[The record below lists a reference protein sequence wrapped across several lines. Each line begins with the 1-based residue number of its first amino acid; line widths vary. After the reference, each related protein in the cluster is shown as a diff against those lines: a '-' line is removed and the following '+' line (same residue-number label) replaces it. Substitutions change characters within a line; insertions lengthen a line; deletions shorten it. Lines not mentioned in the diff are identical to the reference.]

1 MGHDLRLAR
10 PDLLGVQGLAALD
23 LAQEQ
28 VRGGTGFRPGRDD
41 DPGAGLEGFRGL
53 LKHGRHHQNLEAL
66 GQLLE
71 REEAHPDP
79 ELGLLHHALEAV
91 KDREPRR
98 GELGLGVRAHDRPDE
113 PAFLAFRGLTV
124 QRAVF
129 TVGGHQADRR
139 KWERMDDEKALDLAT
154 RAAFRGG
161 RAALARLGT
170 PGYLRWKGQRDVV
183 VEASLD
189 VQEQIV
195 SVLQKECPGDAIL
208 AEEGPEDE
216 PLAVD
221 AARLWIVDPICGSLN
236 FAQSIPFFAVS
247 IALRVNGLLRVGVV
261 YDPVRDEMFSA
272 RLGEPAL
279 LNGRSI
285 AVLTVALG
293 PEFWEQAWVACDLP
307 HSGPRRKE
315 ALHAFGIVSDE
326 VLHHLVLG
334 SPALGLCYVAA
345 GRVHAYWTL
354 DAQPWDIAA
363 AGVILSQAGGLI
375 TDADGGSWL
384 HSDGGYVAANAVSH
398 KWALQTI
405 KGLRDQKK
413 ANAKA

>member
-1 MGHDLRLAR
+1 MGHDLRLPR
-10 PDLLGVQGLAALD
+10 PDLLRVQGLATFD
-23 LAQEQ
+23 LAQER
-28 VRGGTGFRPGRDD
+28 VGGGGRLGTGRHDEA
-41 DPGAGLEGFRGL
+41 GAGLEGFCGL
-53 LKHGRHHQNLEAL
+53 LKLRRHNEDLESF

-71 REEAHPDP
+71 REEAHADP
-79 ELGLLHHALEAV
+79 EPGLLHHALEAV
-91 KDREPRR
+91 EDREPWCRQ
-98 GELGLGVRAHDRPDE
+98 LGLRVRAHDRTDQESLRLVHPCN
-113 PAFLAFRGLTV
+113 PPFPTIRLA
-124 QRAVF
+124 Q
-129 TVGGHQADRR
+129 
-139 KWERMDDEKALDLAT
+139 MDDAQALDVAT
-154 RAAFRGG
+154 RAAFKGG

-189 VQEQIV
+189 IQEQIV
-195 SVLQKECPGDAIL
+195 AVLQKECPGDAIL

-216 PLAVD
+216 PLSVD

-247 IALRVNGLLRVGVV
+247 VALRVNGLLRVGVV

-272 RLGEPAL
+272 RLGEPAH
-279 LNGRSI
+279 LNGRPI
-285 AVLTVALG
+285 TVLSVALG
-293 PEFWEQAWVACDLP
+293 PEFWEQAWVACDIP

-315 ALHAFGIVSDE
+315 ALQAFPMISGE

-354 DAQPWDIAA
+354 DAQPWDIAG
-363 AGVILSQAGGLI
+363 AGVILSQAGGLM

-384 HSDGGYVAANAVSH
+384 HSDGSYVAANAVSH

-405 KGLRDQKK
+405 KWLRDQNRDR
-413 ANAKA
+413 ARA

>member
-1 MGHDLRLAR
+1 M
-10 PDLLGVQGLAALD
+10 
-23 LAQEQ
+23 
-28 VRGGTGFRPGRDD
+28 DD
-41 DPGAGLEGFRGL
+41 S
-53 LKHGRHHQNLEAL
+53 Q
-66 GQLLE
+66 
-71 REEAHPDP
+71 
-79 ELGLLHHALEAV
+79 ALEI
-91 KDREPRR
+91 
-98 GELGLGVRAHDRPDE
+98 
-113 PAFLAFRGLTV
+113 
-124 QRAVF
+124 
-129 TVGGHQADRR
+129 
-139 KWERMDDEKALDLAT
+139 AT

-161 RAALARLGT
+161 RAALTRLGT
-170 PGYLRWKGQRDVV
+170 PGYLKWKGQRDVV
-183 VEASLD
+183 VEASLE

-216 PLAVD
+216 PLNVEAG
-221 AARLWIVDPICGSLN
+221 RLWIVDPICGSLN

-247 IALRVNGLLRVGVV
+247 VALRVNGLLRVGVV

-279 LNGRSI
+279 LNGRPI
-285 AVLTVALG
+285 TVLTVSMG

-315 ALHAFGIVSDE
+315 ALQAFPMVSGE
-326 VLHHLVLG
+326 VLHHIVLG

-345 GRVHAYWTL
+345 GRLHAYWTL
-354 DAQPWDIAA
+354 DAQPWDVAA

-384 HSDGGYVAANAVSH
+384 HGDGSYVAANAVSH

-405 KGLRDQKK
+405 KWLRDQNRDK
-413 ANAKA
+413 AKA

>member
-1 MGHDLRLAR
+1 VGHDLRLSGT
-10 PDLLGVQGLAALD
+10 DLVRVQGLAELD
-23 LAQEQ
+23 LTQE
-28 VRGGTGFRPGRDD
+28 RGRSCGRVGTARHDD
-41 DPGAGLEGFRGL
+41 AGACLEGLCGL
-53 LKHGRHHQNLEAL
+53 LELGRNDEDLEPL
-66 GQLLE
+66 RQLLE
-71 REEAHPDP
+71 GEEAHTDP
-79 ELGLLHHALEAV
+79 QPGLLHHALEAV
-91 KDREPRR
+91 EDREPRR
-98 GELGLGVRAHDRPDE
+98 RQLGLGVRTHDRADQE
-113 PAFLAFRGLTV
+113 SFLAVHGRV
-124 QRAVF
+124 A
-129 TVGGHQADRR
+129 
-139 KWERMDDEKALDLAT
+139 RMDDAQALDIAT
-154 RAAFRGG
+154 RAAFKGG

-189 VQEQIV
+189 IQEQIV
-195 SVLQKECPGDAIL
+195 AVLQKECPGDAIL

-216 PLAVD
+216 PLSVD

-247 IALRVNGLLRVGVV
+247 VALRVNGLLRVGVV

-272 RLGEPAL
+272 RLGEPAH
-279 LNGRSI
+279 LNGRPI
-285 AVLTVALG
+285 TVLSVALG
-293 PEFWEQAWVACDLP
+293 PEFWEQAWVACDIP

-315 ALHAFGIVSDE
+315 ALQAFPMISGE

-354 DAQPWDIAA
+354 DAQPWDIAG
-363 AGVILSQAGGLI
+363 AGVILSQAGGLM

-384 HSDGGYVAANAVSH
+384 HSDGSYVAANAVSH

-405 KGLRDQKK
+405 KWLRDQ
-413 ANAKA
+413 NRDRAKA

>member
-1 MGHDLRLAR
+1 MD
-10 PDLLGVQGLAALD
+10 D
-23 LAQEQ
+23 
-28 VRGGTGFRPGRDD
+28 GR
-41 DPGAGLEGFRGL
+41 
-53 LKHGRHHQNLEAL
+53 
-66 GQLLE
+66 
-71 REEAHPDP
+71 
-79 ELGLLHHALEAV
+79 ALEI
-91 KDREPRR
+91 
-98 GELGLGVRAHDRPDE
+98 
-113 PAFLAFRGLTV
+113 
-124 QRAVF
+124 
-129 TVGGHQADRR
+129 
-139 KWERMDDEKALDLAT
+139 AT

-170 PGYLRWKGQRDVV
+170 PGYLKWKGQRDVI

-195 SVLQKECPGDAIL
+195 SVLHMECPGDAIL

-216 PLAVD
+216 PLDVEAE
-221 AARLWIVDPICGSLN
+221 RLWIVDPICGSLN

-247 IALRVNGLLRVGVV
+247 VALRVNGLLRVGVV

-279 LNGRSI
+279 LNGRPI
-285 AVLTVALG
+285 TVLTVALG

-315 ALHAFGIVSDE
+315 ALRAFSMVSGE
-326 VLHHLVLG
+326 VLHHIVLG

-354 DAQPWDIAA
+354 DAQPWDVAA
-363 AGVILSQAGGLI
+363 AGVILGQAGGLI
-375 TDADGGSWL
+375 TDAEGGSWL

-405 KGLRDQKK
+405 KWLRDQNK
-413 ANAKA
+413 AEA

>member
-1 MGHDLRLAR
+1 M
-10 PDLLGVQGLAALD
+10 
-23 LAQEQ
+23 
-28 VRGGTGFRPGRDD
+28 DD
-41 DPGAGLEGFRGL
+41 DR
-53 LKHGRHHQNLEAL
+53 
-66 GQLLE
+66 
-71 REEAHPDP
+71 
-79 ELGLLHHALEAV
+79 ALEI
-91 KDREPRR
+91 
-98 GELGLGVRAHDRPDE
+98 
-113 PAFLAFRGLTV
+113 
-124 QRAVF
+124 
-129 TVGGHQADRR
+129 
-139 KWERMDDEKALDLAT
+139 AT

-170 PGYLRWKGQRDVV
+170 PGYLKWKGQRDVV
-183 VEASLD
+183 TEASLH

-195 SVLQKECPGDAIL
+195 SVLQNECPGDAIL

-247 IALRVNGLLRVGVV
+247 VALRVNGLLRVGVV

-272 RLGEPAL
+272 RIGETAH
-279 LNGRSI
+279 LNGRPI

-307 HSGPRRKE
+307 HSGPRREE
-315 ALHAFGIVSDE
+315 ALQAFGIVTNE
-326 VLHHLVLG
+326 VLHHVILG
-334 SPALGLCYVAA
+334 SPALALCYVAA
-345 GRVHAYWTL
+345 GRIHAYWTL
-354 DAQPWDIAA
+354 DAQPWDVAA

-384 HSDGGYVAANAVSH
+384 HTDGSYVAANTVSH

-405 KGLRDQKK
+405 KWVRDQ
-413 ANAKA
+413 NRAKVR